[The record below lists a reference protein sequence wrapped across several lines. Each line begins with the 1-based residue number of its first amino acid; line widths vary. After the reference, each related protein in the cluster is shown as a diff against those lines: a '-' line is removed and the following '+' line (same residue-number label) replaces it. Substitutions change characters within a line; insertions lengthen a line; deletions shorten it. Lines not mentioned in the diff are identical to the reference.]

1 MKKLCSMFVTA
12 AMFTM
17 MILPAAAQ
25 NRNPRAGRAADDNA
39 PALQDSDSDRYFV
52 RFRDGVT
59 EDNKRAVRLL
69 GALVR
74 HEFPELRALAV
85 KIDNPNVL
93 AALQN
98 IPNLEALE
106 VDPKRYPMGLTTEQ
120 LTPSPTNGLYGLLTT
135 KATTVHGRNF
145 TGTGINV
152 GVADTSLDYGH
163 SDIAANYRGGI
174 DTVANDND
182 PINDD
187 GETHGTH
194 VAGTILGAFNTAGV
208 YGVAYNANLYHA
220 RVLGPTGGYSSDI
233 MDGVRHLVEVR
244 GCKIVNMSLGGGLAS
259 TTERNFYDDMR
270 AKGALIVAA
279 TGNDGATSI
288 SYPAGYVSNIAVG
301 AIDRNNVVAS
311 FSNKGTNID
320 VVAPGVGVLSS
331 VPRGQG
337 FESSVTTSASYT
349 SFGMTYAG
357 TTSGTMGTL
366 VDCGLGQAGECP
378 SSVSGQVALIQRG
391 TISFADKVTNAM
403 NAGAIAA
410 IIYNNAAG
418 DFSGTLNTATA
429 ADGRSW
435 IPAVTVSDATGAT
448 LKSQVG
454 SSVTVT
460 NQTSD
465 WDYYDGTSMAT
476 PHVAGVLALIWSVNP
491 SFTNTAVEGYLFNT
505 ASDLGAAG
513 YDTTYGRGIVNA
525 DAAVTQ
531 AQGGGGGGGTTP
543 TTPSA
548 PSSLTATAASATQV
562 TLSWRDNSSDESG
575 FRIERCTGSGCT
587 NFTQIASVGAD
598 VTSTPNTGLAR
609 NTVYS
614 YRVRAYNAAG
624 NSAYSNTVSVRT
636 LRK

>member
-1 MKKLCSMFVTA
+1 MKKFCSLFVTA
-12 AMFTM
+12 AMFAVT
-17 MILPAAAQ
+17 ILPVFGQ
-25 NRNPRAGRAADDNA
+25 NNNPRAGRASDSAT
-39 PALQDSDSDRYFV
+39 PAIQDSDSDRYFV
-52 RFRDGVT
+52 RFSDGLT
-59 EDNKRAVRLL
+59 EDNKRAVRAL

-74 HEFPELRALAV
+74 HEFPDLRALAI
-85 KIDNPNVL
+85 KIDNPDVL

-98 IPNLEALE
+98 IPGFEALE
-106 VDPKRYPMGLTTEQ
+106 VDPKRYAMGLSTEQ
-120 LTPSPTNGLYGLLTT
+120 LKPTLTNGLYGLLTT
-135 KATTVHGRNF
+135 KATTVHGNGI
-145 TGTGINV
+145 TGAGINV
-152 GVADTSLDYGH
+152 GVADTSLDTLH
-163 SDIAANYRGGI
+163 PDIAANYKGGI

-194 VAGTILGAFNTAGV
+194 VAGTILGAFNTVGV

-244 GCKIVNMSLGGGLAS
+244 GCKIVNMSLGGGLPS
-259 TTERNFYDDMR
+259 NTEQNFYNDMR
-270 AKGALIVAA
+270 SKGALIVAA

-288 SYPAGYVSNIAVG
+288 SYPAGYASNIAVG
-301 AIDRNNVVAS
+301 AVDRNDVVAS

-337 FESSVTTSASYT
+337 FESSVTTNASYT

-357 TTSGTMGTL
+357 TTAGTTGTL
-366 VDCGLGQAGECP
+366 VDCRLGQVGEFPAG
-378 SSVSGQVALIQRG
+378 VSGNIALIQRG

-403 NAGAIAA
+403 NQGATAA
-410 IIYNNAAG
+410 IIYNNVAG
-418 DFSGTLNTATA
+418 DFSGTLGA
-429 ADGRSW
+429 AGNW
-435 IPAVTVSDATGAT
+435 IPAVTVSQETGNT
-448 LKSQVG
+448 LKSQAA
-454 SSVTVT
+454 SSTSATVV

-491 SFTNTAVEGYLFNT
+491 TFTNTAVESYLFNT
-505 ASDLGAAG
+505 ATDLGAVG

-531 AQGGGGGGGTTP
+531 AQGGGGGGGTP

-548 PSSLTATAASATQV
+548 PSSLTATAASMTQV
-562 TLSWRDNSSDESG
+562 NLSWRDNSSDETG

-587 NFTQIASVGAD
+587 NFAEVGTVGAN
-598 VTSTPNTGLAR
+598 VISYNNTGLAR

-614 YRVRAYNAAG
+614 YRVRAYNASG

-636 LRK
+636 LRR